1 MDAALDRVAFR
12 RHLTPVVVP
21 GDATYL
27 VSEQGVTAIGSDAV
41 AALAPL
47 LDGSRDLA
55 ALVRDARETLSPAA
69 LGGLLAQLT
78 RAGLVDRFAPPRPD
92 ARQGPGEGD
101 RQDAEAAFWE
111 CAGLHGD
118 RARERMAAARV
129 QLRDLTAGS
138 GTGGAQALTD
148 AGLTLAGPGPAP
160 GGSGTAPDPGGG
172 PAVPSTPA
180 TPALTVVLC
189 DDYLSPALAAID
201 REQRRTGTPWLLAK
215 PSGVTVWIGP
225 VFQPGAGACWQCLAH
240 RLRHHRQSE
249 LYLGEALG
257 MAAPPAPPRAAT
269 GASHAAAL
277 HMAALHAAK
286 WLAGFRHESQQ
297 AVCTLDGLR
306 LVAKQHRVERR
317 PQCPECGDPL
327 LVTQQVRRPVRLTSR
342 PKLEQGGGGH
352 RALPPRQILERYE
365 YLVGEVTGVVHTLR
379 RDPRCPEFLNSYLS
393 GSNPAVTGR
402 GLGGLR
408 HALRAQSGGK
418 GVSELDAKVGAL
430 CEALERYSA
439 TYHGDE
445 PREAARLSE
454 LGARAVH
461 PNRCQLYHERQF
473 ADRLRWN
480 AAHPPFQYVCDPL
493 DEDAVLDWTPVWSVT
508 HGTHRLL
515 PTGMLYYSAP
525 QPADACYVRADS
537 NGNAAGASLEDAVLQ
552 GFFELVERDAVALW
566 WYNRSRVPGL
576 DLDSFADPW
585 LTATREQ
592 HARLGREMWALDLT
606 SDLGVPAV
614 AALSRVTEG
623 PREDI
628 AFGFGCH
635 FDPGVAVR
643 RAVTELNQLLP
654 GMLDARTTAED
665 PELLDWCTRKTVANQ
680 PYLLP
685 DPAAPARVCGDF
697 PYTPREDLLDDVLAA
712 EALVRGHGM
721 ELLVLDQTRP
731 DLGIPVVKVLVPGLR
746 HFWARFADGR
756 LYDVPVQLGRQPAPT
771 PYDGLNPIPVFV

>member
-1 MDAALDRVAFR
+1 MDAALSRVAFR

-27 VSEQGVTAIGSDAV
+27 VSEQGVTAIGSEAV
-41 AALAPL
+41 AVLAPL

-55 ALVRDARETLSPAA
+55 ALVRDARGKLSPAV

-78 RAGLVDRFAPPRPD
+78 RAGLVDRFAPPP
-92 ARQGPGEGD
+92 QGAS
-101 RQDAEAAFWE
+101 QDAEAAFWE

-118 RARERMAAARV
+118 RAREEMASARV
-129 QLRDLTAGS
+129 LLKDLTAGA
-138 GTGGAQALTD
+138 GAGGAQALTA
-148 AGLTLAGPGPAP
+148 AGLTV
-160 GGSGTAPDPGGG
+160 DEGGG
-172 PAVPSTPA
+172 HT
-180 TPALTVVLC
+180 LTVVLC
-189 DDYLSPALAAID
+189 DDYLSPDLAGID
-201 REQRRTGTPWLLAK
+201 REQRLAGTPWLLAK
-215 PSGVTVWIGP
+215 PSGVTAWIGP
-225 VFQPGAGACWQCLAH
+225 VFQPAAGACWQCLSH
-240 RLRHHRQSE
+240 RVRHHRQSE

-257 MAAPPAPPRAAT
+257 MAAPPTPPRAAT
-269 GASHAAAL
+269 GASHATAL
-277 HMAALHAAK
+277 HMVALQASK
-286 WLAGFRHESQQ
+286 WLAGFRHESQH
-297 AVCTLDGLR
+297 AVCTLDSLC
-306 LVAKQHRVERR
+306 LVTKQHRVERR
-317 PQCPECGDPL
+317 PQCAECGDPL
-327 LVTQQVRRPVRLTSR
+327 LVTKQVRRPVRLTSR

-352 RALPPRQILERYE
+352 RALPSRQILERYE

-393 GSNPAVTGR
+393 GSNPAVVGR
-402 GLGGLR
+402 GLRGLR

-445 PREAARLSE
+445 PRTAARLSD
-454 LGARAVH
+454 LGTRAVH
-461 PNRCQLYHERQF
+461 PNQCQLYHERQF
-473 ADRLRWN
+473 TDRLRWN
-480 AAHPPFQYVCDPL
+480 GAHPAFQYVCDPL
-493 DEDAVLDWTPVWSVT
+493 DEDAVIDWTPVWSVT
-508 HGTHRLL
+508 HGTHRML

-525 QPADACYVRADS
+525 GPSGACYVRADS

-592 HARLGREMWALDLT
+592 HGRLGREIWALDLT
-606 SDLGVPAV
+606 SDLGVPVV
-614 AALSRVTEG
+614 AALSRITEG

-628 AFGFGCH
+628 AFGFGAH
-635 FDPGVAVR
+635 FDPGVAMR

-665 PELLDWCTRKTVANQ
+665 PELLDWCTRRTVANQ

-685 DPAAPARVCGDF
+685 DPEAPARVCGDF
-697 PYTPREDLLDDVLAA
+697 PYTPREDLLDDVLTA
-712 EALVRGHGM
+712 EALVRARGM

-731 DLGIPVVKVLVPGLR
+731 DLGIPVVKVMVPGLR